1 MELEYHHFAAL
12 NEFKHG
18 SPGLPTPQD
27 ERRPALTASSRKNA
41 TLLMKECYEKGRTQI
56 QSSHETQLD
65 FRVDRGQGNILTKTL
80 QIQIGD
86 SEKPEGKWP
95 IFFNK

>member
-1 MELEYHHFAAL
+1 
-12 NEFKHG
+12 
-18 SPGLPTPQD
+18 
-27 ERRPALTASSRKNA
+27 
-41 TLLMKECYEKGRTQI
+41 MKECYEKGRTQI